1 MLQDNTYASVSVIIP
16 GYNCSQ
22 TIERALRSVA
32 SQTLKPYEVI
42 FVDDKSQD
50 RTLEVLYEL
59 QQELGNEWL
68 KIIQLEKNSGPSVA
82 RNAGWSLAN
91 SDYIAFLDADDSW
104 HPQKIEIQYQWM
116 MNHSECV
123 LTGHLI
129 ALDSDKNSRAAAL
142 VSNFQV
148 LPIKKT
154 AFLLKNRFSTPTVM
168 LKRTINLRFDSE
180 QRFAEDYL
188 LWLKVIST
196 YSNVFIIRH
205 ELAYIHKAA
214 YGQGGLSEQLWE
226 MEKGEL
232 QTYKK
237 IQADGFINQFV
248 YYFLVAFSLA
258 KYVRRLLL
266 AGFKIN
272 ASNP

>member
-22 TIERALRSVA
+22 TIERAIRTVA

-129 ALDSDKNSRAAAL
+129 ALDSDKNSRAVEL
-142 VSNFQV
+142 VSNCQV
-148 LPIKKT
+148 LPIRKR

-188 LWLKVIST
+188 LWLRVIST
-196 YSNVFIIRH
+196 YSNVFMIRH

-232 QTYKK
+232 KTYKK
-237 IQADGFINQFV
+237 IHADGFINKFV
-248 YYFLVAFSLA
+248 YYFLVVFSLA
-258 KYVRRLLL
+258 KYVRRLLM
-266 AGFKIN
+266 AGLKSN

>member
-22 TIERALRSVA
+22 TIGRAIRSVA
-32 SQTLKPYEVI
+32 SQTLIPYEVI

-59 QQELGNEWL
+59 QKELGNEWL

-82 RNAGWSLAN
+82 RNAGWSLAK

-129 ALDSDKNSRAAAL
+129 ALNSDKNSKAVEL
-142 VSNFQV
+142 VSNYEV
-148 LPIKKT
+148 LPITKRM
-154 AFLLKNRFSTPTVM
+154 FLLKNRFSTPTVM

-188 LWLKVIST
+188 LWLRVISK
-196 YSNVFIIRH
+196 YSNVFMIRH

-214 YGQGGLSEQLWE
+214 YGQGGLSQQLWK

-232 QTYKK
+232 LTYKK
-237 IQADGFINQFV
+237 LFRDHHINWFIFK
-248 YYFLVAFSLA
+248 LLTAFSLL
-258 KYVRRLLL
+258 KYLKRVGVMQVKREKRL
-266 AGFKIN
+266 
-272 ASNP
+272 

>member
-188 LWLKVIST
+188 LWLRV
-196 YSNVFIIRH
+196 VFTHSSVFMIEN

-214 YGQGGLSEQLWE
+214 YGQGGLSQLLWE

-232 QTYKK
+232 LTYKK
-237 IQADGFINQFV
+237 IFRDQHISRFKFILLTA
-248 YYFLVAFSLA
+248 YSLS
-258 KYVRRLLL
+258 KYLRRTLMQLKRV
-266 AGFKIN
+266 GK
-272 ASNP
+272 

>member
-1 MLQDNTYASVSVIIP
+1 MLQDNPYASVSVVIP

-22 TIERALRSVA
+22 TIERALRSVV

-50 RTLEVLYEL
+50 RTLPVLYEL
-59 QQELGNEWL
+59 QRELGDDWL
-68 KIIQLEKNSGPSVA
+68 KIIQLEKNSGPSDA
-82 RNAGWSLAN
+82 RNAGWDVAK

-116 MNHSECV
+116 RHNPECV

-129 ALDSDKNSRAAAL
+129 SLNSDKTSKSIEL
-142 VSNFQV
+142 VSNYQV
-148 LPIKKT
+148 LPIKKR

-180 QRFAEDYL
+180 QRYAEDYL
-188 LWLKVIST
+188 LWLRVIST

>member
-1 MLQDNTYASVSVIIP
+1 MLQDNSYASVSVVIP

-59 QQELGNEWL
+59 QQELGNDWL
-68 KIIQLEKNSGPSVA
+68 KIIQLEKNSGPSVT
-82 RNAGWSLAN
+82 RNAGWSVAK

-116 MNHSECV
+116 RHNPECV

-129 ALDSDKNSRAAAL
+129 SLNSDKTSKSIEL
-142 VSNFQV
+142 VSNYQV
-148 LPIKKT
+148 LPIKKR

-188 LWLKVIST
+188 LWLRVIST

-248 YYFLVAFSLA
+248 YYFLVVHSLA

-266 AGFKIN
+266 AGFKSN

>member
-42 FVDDKSQD
+42 FVDDKSHD
-50 RTLEVLYEL
+50 RTLAVLYEL

-68 KIIQLEKNSGPSVA
+68 KIIQLEKNSGPSAA
-82 RNAGWSLAN
+82 RNVGWSLAK

-104 HPQKIEIQYQWM
+104 HPQKLEIQYQLM
-116 MNHSECV
+116 MNHPDCV
-123 LTGHLI
+123 LTGHFVTLGS
-129 ALDSDKNSRAAAL
+129 ARNSRILGL
-142 VSNFQV
+142 VSDYEIFPVN
-148 LPIKKT
+148 KT
-154 AFLLKNRFSTPTVM
+154 RLLLKNNFATSTVM
-168 LKRTINLRFDSE
+168 VKRMIKLRFDCE

-188 LWLKVIST
+188 LWLRVVST
-196 YSNVFIIRH
+196 YPSAFIVRCQ
-205 ELAYIHKAA
+205 LAYRHKAF
-214 YGQGGLSEQLWE
+214 YGQGGLSGQLWE

-237 IQADGFINQFV
+237 IQAEGFVNKLV
-248 YYFLVAFSLA
+248 YYFLVVFSLA
-258 KYVRRLLL
+258 KYIRRLLI
-266 AGFKIN
+266 AGLKK
-272 ASNP
+272 